1 MPQSIRRIG
10 ILTGGGDCPGLNP
23 AIRAVVKA
31 AVGFYHWEVY
41 GIETGFEGLI
51 QKRFRR
57 LGLDDARGIINKGGT
72 ILGATRR
79 HDPFQYRRSA
89 TAGDERIDCS
99 LLVLQHAADLG
110 LDALVVLGGDGTLK
124 IAGRLSQMGLN
135 LVAIP
140 KTIDND
146 VWGTDT
152 AIGFRTAVVTAMDAL
167 DKLHSTAESHNRV
180 MVVEVMG
187 NKAGWIG
194 LESGIAGGADV
205 IFIPEVPFSVELACE
220 KIVERRKAGRPFSMV
235 VVSEGAKA
243 VGRTEVYADPR
254 RERLGGIAETVA
266 REIERCTD
274 LETRVLV
281 LGHLQRGGSPSS
293 FDRVL
298 ASRFGVRALELVAN
312 GEFGRMVAYRQA
324 EVTTVRIQDVAG
336 KTSTVDP
343 ACDLVKTA
351 EALGI
356 TLGR

>member
-1 MPQSIRRIG
+1 MAAIKRIG
-10 ILTGGGDCPGLNP
+10 ILTGGGDCPGLNA

-31 AVGFYHWEVY
+31 AVGIYKWEVY

-51 QKRFRR
+51 RKQVRP
-57 LGLDDARGIINKGGT
+57 LGFDEVRGILNKGGT

-79 HDPFQYRRSA
+79 HNPFEYSEGTDPDAAKSDRSQ
-89 TAGDERIDCS
+89 T
-99 LLVLQHAADLG
+99 VLQNASALG
-110 LDALVVLGGDGTLK
+110 LDAVIVIGGDGTLT
-124 IAGRLSQMGLN
+124 IAERLWRMGLP

-146 VWGTDT
+146 VSGTDV
-152 AIGFRTAVVTAMDAL
+152 AIGFRTAVATAMDAL
-167 DKLHSTAESHNRV
+167 DKIHSTAESHHRV

-205 IFIPEVPFSVELACE
+205 ILIPEIPFSIEKACD
-220 KIVERRKAGRPFSMV
+220 KIIERKRLGRPFSV
-235 VVSEGAKA
+235 AVVSEGAKA
-243 VGRTEVYADPR
+243 IGQQEVYIDPKR
-254 RERLGGIAETVA
+254 YRLGGIGQVVA
-266 REIERCTD
+266 GEIERCTE

-298 ASRFGVRALELVAN
+298 ASRFGVRALELVAS
-312 GEFGRMVAYRQA
+312 GDFGKMVAFRKS
-324 EVTTVRIQDVAG
+324 EVHAVPISEAIATLN
-336 KTSTVDP
+336 TVDP
-343 ACDLVKTA
+343 NGDLAATA

-356 TLGR
+356 SLGR